1 MPIRIHCNAFRA
13 ALRRGAGGFTLIEL
27 MVTVA
32 IVAILASIAYPAY
45 RDYVIRG
52 QLVNA
57 TNGLAT
63 FRANMER
70 HFQDN
75 RTYATVTAG
84 ATTFTTPCAIAAAQR
99 TFGNFLIQC
108 ATGQPTATTYTLEA
122 VGSGPVQGFTL
133 TINQADQ
140 RQTTAPAGWGSCTG
154 ASFGWV
160 LRRGQPCA

>member
-1 MPIRIHCNAFRA
+1 MPIRIHSTAPRA
-13 ALRRGAGGFTLIEL
+13 ARRRGAGGFTLIEL

-63 FRANMER
+63 MRANMER

-75 RTYATVTAG
+75 RTYVTVTAG
-84 ATTFTTPCAIAAAQR
+84 ATTFTTPCAVAAAQR
-99 TFGNFLIQC
+99 TFGNFVVQC
-108 ATGQPTATTYTLEA
+108 ATGQPTATTYVLEA
-122 VGSGPVQGFTL
+122 VGNGPVAGFTL
-133 TINQADQ
+133 TINQADA
-140 RQTTAPAGWGSCTG
+140 RSTTAPAGWGNCAT
-154 ASFGWV
+154 AWI
-160 LRRGQPCA
+160 LRRGQACT

>member
-1 MPIRIHCNAFRA
+1 MLSRTRPLLP
-13 ALRRGAGGFTLIEL
+13 LRRLRPAVQGFTLIEL

-57 TNGLAT
+57 TTGLAT
-63 FRANMER
+63 VRANMER

-75 RTYATVTAG
+75 RTFATVVAG
-84 ATTFTTPCAIAAAQR
+84 TVTFTAPCAVAAAQR
-99 TFGNFLIQC
+99 TFGNFVVQC
-108 ATGQPTATTYTLEA
+108 ATGQPTATTYVLEA
-122 VGSGPVQGFTL
+122 VGSGPVTGFTL

-140 RQTTAPAGWGSCTG
+140 RQTTAPTGWGSCTG
-154 ASFGWV
+154 TSFGWV

>member
-1 MPIRIHCNAFRA
+1 MLSRIRPPAAFRLLRA
-13 ALRRGAGGFTLIEL
+13 AAHGFTLIEL

-57 TNGLAT
+57 TTGLAT
-63 FRANMER
+63 VRANMER

-75 RTYATVTAG
+75 RTFATVTAG
-84 ATTFTTPCAIAAAQR
+84 ATTFTTPCAVAAANR
-99 TFGNFLIQC
+99 TFGNFVVQC
-108 ATGQPTATTYTLEA
+108 AATPTATAYTLEA
-122 VGSGPVQGFTL
+122 VGSGPVAGFTL
-133 TINQADQ
+133 TVNQADQ
-140 RQTTAPAGWGSCTG
+140 RQTTAPTGWGSCTG
-154 ASFGWV
+154 TSFGWV

>member
-1 MPIRIHCNAFRA
+1 MPIRIHPNAPTA
-13 ALRRGAGGFTLIEL
+13 ALRRSAGGFTLIEL

-57 TNGLAT
+57 TTGLAT
-63 FRANMER
+63 VRANMER

-75 RTYATVTAG
+75 RTYVTVTAG
-84 ATTFTTPCAIAAAQR
+84 TTTFTTPCAIAAAQR
-99 TFGNFLIQC
+99 TFGNFVIQC

-122 VGSGPVQGFTL
+122 VGSGPVTGFTL

-140 RQTTAPAGWGSCTG
+140 RQTTAPAGWGSCNGTN
-154 ASFGWV
+154 FGWV